1 MERIG
6 LRELRQHASRYVDR
20 AAGGEPI
27 EITVR
32 GRLVAM
38 LVPAGGGTWDEL
50 ILRGAVL
57 PAPSAQDLLD
67 EPARDYDFDVSAALL
82 ELRDEDR

>member
-1 MERIG
+1 MQRIG

-20 AAGGEPI
+20 AAAGEPV

-38 LVPAGGGTWDEL
+38 LVPAGEGTWDEL
-50 ILRGAVL
+50 ILRGEAL
-57 PAPSAQDLLD
+57 PAPTGPDLLD
-67 EPARDYDFDVSAALL
+67 EPAQDYGFDVSAALL
-82 ELRDEDR
+82 QLRDEDR